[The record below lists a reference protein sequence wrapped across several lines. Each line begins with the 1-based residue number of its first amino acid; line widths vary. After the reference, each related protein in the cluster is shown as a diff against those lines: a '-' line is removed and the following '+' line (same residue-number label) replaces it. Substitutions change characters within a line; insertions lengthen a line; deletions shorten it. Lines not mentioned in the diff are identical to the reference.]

1 MNLDDF
7 ELFFVDAEEEKCY
20 IENDDD
26 LQAAYLYSWTFSTAM
41 LKIFIVYK
49 HGLTDEER
57 LGKWK
62 DATWKNNLIWHRWTK
77 WKLGG
82 FEDDN

>member
-26 LQAAYLYSWTFSTAM
+26 LQAAYLYSRTFSTAM
-41 LKIFIVYK
+41 LSIQ
-49 HGLTDEER
+49 
-57 LGKWK
+57 
-62 DATWKNNLIWHRWTK
+62 TWTYRWRVI
-77 WKLGG
+77 G
-82 FEDDN
+82 